1 MKILQISSE
10 VNIGSVGRI
19 AEQIGENILNEGWES
34 YIAYGRENLP
44 SKSNIFPIG
53 NKFDIIT
60 HVLLTRLTDRHGFGS
75 GKATTKLISK
85 IKEIDPDII
94 HLQHLHGYYI
104 NIELLFNFL
113 FQSRAK
119 VVWTFHDCWSFT
131 GHCAYYDLVGCDKW
145 QTQCHACPQLKEYPQ
160 SFYIDR
166 SKENYIDKK
175 RLFTSL
181 KKLTIVPVSNWL
193 KDEVKK
199 SFLKNYDIRT
209 IHNGIDINQFS
220 YKENTIKKDYDIEGK
235 FLILGV
241 ANPWDKRKGLRYFIE
256 LSEKLSDDC
265 KILLVGL
272 TNKQV
277 EALPSNIIGLERT
290 KNVEELATLYSAA
303 DVFVNPTL
311 EDTFPTTNLE
321 AQSCGT
327 PVITFET
334 GGSPEALDK
343 STGIIIKKGN
353 SEELIKAIKE
363 VKRNT
368 KSFYSENCRKR
379 VLTYFDKK
387 NAFRNYIELYK
398 ELINQNIKNVNL
410 EK

>member
-1 MKILQISSE
+1 MKVLQISSE

-19 AEQIGENILNEGWES
+19 AEQIGENIINEGWES

-44 SKSNIFPIG
+44 SKSIAFPIG
-53 NKFDIIT
+53 NKMDVIK
-60 HVLLTRLTDRHGFGS
+60 HVLYTRLTDRHGYGS
-75 GKATTKLISK
+75 KKSTTLLIEK

-113 FQSRAK
+113 ANSRAK

-131 GHCAYYDLVGCDKW
+131 GHCAYYDLVGCNKW
-145 QTQCHACPQLKEYPQ
+145 QTQCFECPQLAEYPQ
-160 SFYIDR
+160 SLYIDNSR
-166 SKENYIDKK
+166 KNYIDKK
-175 RLFTSL
+175 KIFTSL
-181 KKLTIVPVSNWL
+181 DKMTIVPVSNWL
-193 KDEVKK
+193 QGEVKK
-199 SFLKNYDIRT
+199 SFLKNYDVRT
-209 IHNGIDINQFS
+209 IHNGIDIYQFS
-220 YKENTIKKDYDIEGK
+220 YKNNTIKKDYSIESK

-241 ANPWDKRKGLRYFIE
+241 ANPWDKRKGLKYFIE
-256 LSEKLSDDC
+256 LSEKLPEDY

-272 TNKQV
+272 TKKQIDN
-277 EALPSNIIGLERT
+277 LPQNIIGLERT
-290 KNVEELATLYSAA
+290 KNVEELAALYSAA

-343 STGIIIKKGN
+343 STGIIVEKGN
-353 SEELIKAIKE
+353 IEKLMQAINE
-363 VKRNT
+363 IKRNT
-368 KSFYSENCRKR
+368 KSFYSENCRTR
-379 VLTYFDKK
+379 VLNLFDKK
-387 NAFRNYIELYK
+387 NAFRNYIQLYK
-398 ELINQNIKNVNL
+398 ELLN
-410 EK
+410 